1 MSRLSVLFLNKT
13 GDHMYKYRLLEKSLK
28 EYLDTFKVVAIVG
41 PKFCGKTTLSER
53 FANSSI
59 FLTPLN
65 KNDFKTM
72 LQLNKNEFL
81 SPPYPKLIDEWQ
93 LIPEIWDVIRHE
105 VDHMDGRGFFVLTGS
120 SAANLDE
127 TAHSGAGRISRL
139 TLRPMSLYETGASS
153 GAISLKTLFSKV
165 AITYKKSNL
174 TVADYAKWI
183 IKGGW
188 PESIDDTEQQSIRR
202 MQSYIDAL
210 VKEDINKVT
219 SKKYNEN
226 RTRKILESL
235 ARYTASETTN
245 RKILSDLSAI
255 ETATAEN
262 TLLDYLDVLNKL
274 YIIEDLKSW
283 NPNLRSK
290 TVIRSTAARFFVD
303 PSIGATMLKLTSSK
317 LLKDFET
324 FGLFFEALVIRDL
337 RIYAEVLG
345 GEVYRY
351 KDKSGL
357 EIDAIIQLDDA
368 RWAALEVKMGS
379 HLFDEA
385 AEKLKNFANKIDLN
399 KMEAPSFLAI
409 ISATEY
415 AYQREDGI
423 YVIPIGMLKD

>member
-1 MSRLSVLFLNKT
+1 
-13 GDHMYKYRLLEKSLK
+13 MYKHRLLEKTLT
-28 EYLDTFKVVAIVG
+28 EYLNTFKAVALIG

-53 FANSSI
+53 FSKSSI
-59 FLTPLN
+59 YLNPLN
-65 KNDFKTM
+65 KNDYMTM
-72 LQLNKNEFL
+72 LQLSKSEFL
-81 SPPYPKLIDEWQ
+81 SSPYPKLIDEWQ

-105 VDHMDGRGFFVLTGS
+105 VDHKEGRGFFILTGS

-139 TLRPMSLYETGASS
+139 TLRPMSLYESSVSTGEV
-153 GAISLKTLFSKV
+153 SLNDLFLNSTV
-165 AITYKKSNL
+165 QYKKSS
-174 TVADYAKWI
+174 VKVEDYAKWI

-188 PESIDDTEQQSIRR
+188 PESIDDTEEQSIRR
-202 MQSYIDAL
+202 MQSYVDAL
-210 VKEDINKVT
+210 VKEDINKVS

-245 RKILSDLSAI
+245 QNIIKDLSSFDSS
-255 ETATAEN
+255 TSEN
-262 TLLDYLDVLNKL
+262 TLVDYLDVLNKL
-274 YIIEDLKSW
+274 YIIEDLQAW

-290 TVIRSTAARFFVD
+290 TVIRSTPARFFID
-303 PSIGATMLKLTSSK
+303 PSIGAIALKLTSSK

-345 GEVYRY
+345 GQVYRY

-357 EIDAIIQLDDA
+357 EIDAIIQLNDGKWGA
-368 RWAALEVKMGS
+368 VQVKMGS
-379 HLFDEA
+379 HLFDDA
-385 AEKLKNFANKIDLN
+385 ADKLKKFAEKIDTK
-399 KMEAPSFLAI
+399 KMGDPSFLTI

-415 AYQREDGI
+415 AYQRDDGV

>member
-1 MSRLSVLFLNKT
+1 
-13 GDHMYKYRLLEKSLK
+13 MYKHRLLEKTLK
-28 EYLDTFKVVAIVG
+28 EYLNTFKVVALVG

-53 FANSSI
+53 FAQSSI
-59 FLTPLN
+59 YLNPLN
-65 KNDFKTM
+65 RNDFKTM
-72 LQLNKNEFL
+72 LQLNKDEFL
-81 SPPYPKLIDEWQ
+81 SSPYPKLIDEWQ

-105 VDHMDGRGFFVLTGS
+105 VDHIDGRGFFILTGS
-120 SAANLDE
+120 SAANLDA

-139 TLRPMSLYETGASS
+139 TLRPMSLYETGTSS
-153 GAISLKTLFSKV
+153 GEVSLLQLFSKP
-165 AITYKKSNL
+165 AIIYKKCSVSVEN
-174 TVADYAKWI
+174 YAKWI

-202 MQSYIDAL
+202 MESYFDAL
-210 VKEDINKVT
+210 VKEDINKVS

-245 RKILSDLSAI
+245 QKILNDLSSI
-255 ETATAEN
+255 ETSTAEN

-274 YIIEDLKSW
+274 YIIEDLKTW

-290 TVIRSTAARFFVD
+290 TVIRSTPARFFID
-303 PSIGATMLKLTSSK
+303 PSIGATALKLTSSK

-324 FGLFFEALVIRDL
+324 FGLFFESLVIRDL

-351 KDKSGL
+351 KDKTGL
-357 EIDAIIQLDDA
+357 EIDAIIQLQDG
-368 RWAALEVKMGS
+368 RWGAIQVKMGS

-385 AEKLKNFANKIDLN
+385 AEKLKKFAEKIDTS
-399 KMEAPSFLAI
+399 KMEIPSFLAI
-409 ISATEY
+409 ISATDY
-415 AYQREDGI
+415 AYQREDGV
-423 YVIPIGMLKD
+423 YVVPIGMMKD